1 MMHLIKTDFKK
12 ITFLKGYRNFLIAT
26 FLFSILFGITFLF
39 TIDITQG
46 RKLTELSSIEVLD
59 ITLLGIDVAA
69 IMLIIFTA
77 NLISK
82 EFATGAIR
90 TSLAITPLRRK
101 YFMSKILFIAILSFL
116 VSIVLTCFIFLI
128 DQFVLSIYN
137 LDRLPFFEQTVV
149 IKLFGIIIMPIFYS
163 LLSATG
169 AFYMKSASGG
179 ITYALGVMFLP
190 ALIKMFP
197 AHFSDVTLSIFPEKS
212 LHMFSEINTKSISG
226 SLIDAILILMLW
238 LLISCFLGIW
248 KFKKSN
254 F

>member
-1 MMHLIKTDFKK
+1 MIHLIKTDFKK
-12 ITFLKGYRNFLIAT
+12 VYYLSGYRKFLVAT

-46 RKLTELSSIEVLD
+46 KILTELSSIEVLD
-59 ITLLGIDVAA
+59 ISLLGIDVTA

-77 NLISK
+77 HFISK
-82 EFATGAIR
+82 EFTTGAIH

-101 YFMSKILFIAILSFL
+101 YFMSKILFVAVLSLL
-116 VSIVLTCFIFLI
+116 VSIALTCFIFAI
-128 DQFVLSIYN
+128 DQFVLTVYN
-137 LDRLPFFEQTVV
+137 LDRLPFYEQTLF
-149 IKLFGIIIMPIFYS
+149 IKLFGAVIIPVFYS

-169 AFYMKSASGG
+169 VFYMKSAAAG

-197 AHFSDVTLSIFPEKS
+197 ANFSGVTLSVFPEKA
-212 LHMFSEINTKSISG
+212 LHMFSEVNTSSISG
-226 SLIDAILILMLW
+226 SLFNAILILMLW
-238 LLISCFLGIW
+238 ILISCFLGIW

>member
-12 ITFLKGYRNFLIAT
+12 ITFLPGYRNFLIVI

-46 RKLTELSSIEVLD
+46 RKITELSSMEVLD
-59 ITLLGIDVAA
+59 ITLLGIDVTA

-77 NLISK
+77 NVISK
-82 EFATGAIR
+82 EFTTGSIHTA
-90 TSLAITPLRRK
+90 LAITPLRRK
-101 YFMSKILFIAILSFL
+101 YFISKIWFITMLSFL
-116 VSIVLTCFIFLI
+116 VSTTLTCFIFII
-128 DQFVLSIYN
+128 DQFVLTIYN
-137 LDRLPFFEQTVV
+137 LDRLPFFKQT
-149 IKLFGIIIMPIFYS
+149 ILLKLIGIIIMPVFYS
-163 LLSATG
+163 LISAMG

-179 ITYALGVMFLP
+179 ITFALGVMFLP

-197 AHFSDVTLSIFPEKS
+197 ANFSDVILSIFPENS
-212 LHMFSEINTKSISG
+212 LHIFSEVNTNSISG
-226 SLIDAILILMLW
+226 SLIYAVLILMLW
-238 LLISCFLGIW
+238 ILISCFLGIW

>member
-12 ITFLKGYRNFLIAT
+12 ITYLSGYRNFLIAT
-26 FLFSILFGITFLF
+26 FLLSILFGITFLF

-46 RKLTELSSIEVLD
+46 KKLTELSSIEVLD
-59 ITLLGIDVAA
+59 ITLLGIDVTA

-82 EFATGAIR
+82 EFTTGAIH

-116 VSIVLTCFIFLI
+116 VSITLTCFIFAI
-128 DQFVLSIYN
+128 NQFVLSIYN
-137 LDRLPFFEQTVV
+137 LDRLPLFEQTLF
-149 IKLFGIIIMPIFYS
+149 IKLIGIIIMPIFYS
-163 LLSATG
+163 LLSAAG

-197 AHFSDVTLSIFPEKS
+197 ANFSDVTLSIFPEKS
-212 LHMFSEINTKSISG
+212 LHMFSEINTNSISS
-226 SLIDAILILMLW
+226 SLIYAVLILMLW
-238 LLISCFLGIW
+238 ILISCSLGIR